1 MLLVNFYN
9 HVPNAQRIATECDVC
24 WAGERAIETAVGA
37 LRQRRAPGGR
47 IGTIGTF
54 DHRAHAALVALGERV
69 DMNAD
74 YTRLRL
80 VKSAE
85 EIDWL
90 RIGAAMTDDAVHAL
104 HQHAAPGVSELELSN
119 IVERAYVARG
129 GTTHIHY
136 FGATAMSEP
145 DVCAPAQYPTA
156 RPLAPGDALVCEFSA
171 STGSTPDCCC
181 VPSRSPTNRH
191 RSTKSFTRWP
201 T

>member
-1 MLLVNFYN
+1 MADPLAGHPRGAGALYAGERPVLLVNFYN

-54 DHRAHAALVALGERV
+54 DHRAHAALVALGEPV

-85 EIDWL
+85 EIDWCGSAL
-90 RIGAAMTDDAVHAL
+90 R
-104 HQHAAPGVSELELSN
+104 
-119 IVERAYVARG
+119 
-129 GTTHIHY
+129 
-136 FGATAMSEP
+136 
-145 DVCAPAQYPTA
+145 
-156 RPLAPGDALVCEFSA
+156 
-171 STGSTPDCCC
+171 
-181 VPSRSPTNRH
+181 
-191 RSTKSFTRWP
+191 
-201 T
+201 